1 MKKLVLLSIVL
12 CVVTGINAQ
21 IRFGVKAGA
30 NYSNLYTSG
39 SSQGLNSDQYKGR
52 FSYHFGGIME
62 YSLSDMFAIQ
72 PELMYVNQGA
82 NMKNSNSFGMKDG
95 HVTLNSLQLP
105 VNLKA
110 SFNTGGKAKLFVY
123 AGPYVGYNIYGK
135 VKGKI
140 DGATTDQELYSK
152 GSKMKR
158 WDYGVGV
165 GAGVE
170 VNKFTIGIG
179 NQFGL
184 QDISGSE
191 TGKMKAGNLTVSV
204 GYFF

>member
-39 SSQGLNSDQYKGR
+39 SSQGLNNDQYKGR
-52 FSYHFGGIME
+52 FSYHFGGVME

-72 PELMYVNQGA
+72 PELMYMNQGA
-82 NMKNSNSFGMKDG
+82 NMKNNNSFGMKDG

-152 GSKMKR
+152 GSKMRR